1 MTTRPFDQSR
11 QEILGFYN
19 QSKYQE
25 ALASIAEAQ
34 KHHPD
39 RADLLTYWNMCMYGR
54 LQDVASTIKEFQTAM
69 DAGYWYGAS
78 QLADDDADLH
88 PATGHPEFIRLREI
102 SVARQK
108 EAQAHSKP
116 ELLVLPPHTNTKAP
130 YPVLL
135 ALHGNNSNVEITAPQ
150 WKSLTDDGW
159 LVAVAQSSQITS
171 PSAYVWNDHA
181 VAVPEVQTHFTHL
194 KNDYP
199 IDENQVVVGGFS
211 AGAGLACRVVLKQ
224 QIKAKGFIA
233 LGAYIASPEE
243 LLAEV
248 DYEAISHV
256 RGVHIIGDQD
266 EPCLPGALK
275 LTGMLKEHNIPCHLS
290 LIEDAGHIYPADF
303 AERICKAV
311 RFITQR

>member
-1 MTTRPFDQSR
+1 M
-11 QEILGFYN
+11 
-19 QSKYQE
+19 
-25 ALASIAEAQ
+25 
-34 KHHPD
+34 
-39 RADLLTYWNMCMYGR
+39 
-54 LQDVASTIKEFQTAM
+54 
-69 DAGYWYGAS
+69 
-78 QLADDDADLH
+78 
-88 PATGHPEFIRLREI
+88 
-102 SVARQK
+102 
-108 EAQAHSKP
+108 
-116 ELLVLPPHTNTKAP
+116 
-130 YPVLL
+130 
-135 ALHGNNSNVEITAPQ
+135 
-150 WKSLTDDGW
+150 
-159 LVAVAQSSQITS
+159 AQSSQITS